1 MIIYAFT
8 VVFFAAW
15 KRDCETRKKV
25 EKEKKIKKMDK
36 FNNKKEK
43 KGRNE
48 RKIVTN
54 NNIEKRKN
62 YREVSV
68 TKEDYKVTMDND
80 KTE

>member
-43 KGRNE
+43 KKE
-48 RKIVTN
+48 
-54 NNIEKRKN
+54 E
-62 YREVSV
+62 
-68 TKEDYKVTMDND
+68 TKEKS
-80 KTE
+80 